1 MLAAQRSVRPAAA
14 ACVAFAIVLLLPA
27 SGCTSDPPSAPLLR
41 GTTVEI
47 ADAPDEGVIFKDGTH
62 RLRAIVRS
70 DDGVE
75 IPRFRVSWRSSDNG
89 RATVA
94 ADGLVTGVELGDVDV
109 TANAGGATATTA
121 LSVRLAVPVPRGSDG
136 PITTTLLGG
145 DVRVTV
151 PARAVSAGTLL
162 HLRPA
167 VEVPESSRLLRA
179 SAIELGP
186 ESARFDSPITL
197 SLAIP
202 ADVPAIERPL
212 LRIHRADDGDWNTLS
227 GNAVDLSERR
237 VRAAITRGGTYAI
250 LRRRPPSSMEA
261 TDGDD
266 QHAGAG
272 TAVPIAPRVLVR
284 DAENQPVEGVV
295 VRFTVVA
302 GGGVIVG
309 PDSGISTSGGTTS
322 LPGEWRLGPLTGLN
336 LLFAALPGYDV
347 PTVTFT
353 AVATLGSVEPTSRSL
368 RFSDEE
374 INFDGPPGGPS
385 PPPRSVQVSA
395 VGATVS
401 GLSVGTITY
410 IPDVPGWL
418 QATLDRAA
426 TPAVLTLT
434 PDFGSLIARDY
445 LARVPVLSTM
455 PGVRPETLSVRLGV
469 RGGGSRGRRP

>member
-1 MLAAQRSVRPAAA
+1 VIAAHRIHGPAALVAFTVMSLAA
-14 ACVAFAIVLLLPA
+14 
-27 SGCTSDPPSAPLLR
+27 GCASDPPSAPLLV

-47 ADAPDEGVIFKDGTH
+47 ADAPDDGVIVKDGTH

-70 DDGVE
+70 DDGQE
-75 IPRFRVSWRSSDNG
+75 IPDFRVTWRSSDVG

-94 ADGLVTGVELGDVDV
+94 SDGLVTGVDLGDVEV
-109 TANAGGATATTA
+109 TANAGGATARTA
-121 LSVRLAVPVPRGSDG
+121 LSVRLEVPVPRGSEG
-136 PITTTLLGG
+136 TITTTLLGG

-151 PARAVSAGTLL
+151 PARAVSAGTVL

-167 VEVPESSRLLRA
+167 VEVPASSRLLRT

-186 ESARFDSPITL
+186 ESARFDSPLTL

-202 ADVPAIERPL
+202 DDVPAIERSL
-212 LRIHRADDGDWNTLS
+212 LRIHRADDDDWNTLS

-237 VRAAITRGGTYAI
+237 VRASITRGGTYAI
-250 LRRRPPSSMEA
+250 LRRRPPSSMAA
-261 TDGDD
+261 TDGEE
-266 QHAGAG
+266 QRASAGA
-272 TAVPIAPRVLVR
+272 AVPIAPRVVVR
-284 DAENQPVEGVV
+284 DAEDQPVEGVV
-295 VRFTVVA
+295 VRFAVVA
-302 GGGVIVG
+302 GGGTIVG
-309 PDSGISTSGGTTS
+309 PDSSISSSSGTAA
-322 LPGEWRLGPLTGLN
+322 LLGEWRLGPLAGLN

-353 AVATLGSVEPTSRSL
+353 AVATLGPLQPSSRSL

-385 PPPRSVQVSA
+385 PPPRSVLVSSTGA
-395 VGATVS
+395 SPVGA
-401 GLSVGTITY
+401 LSIGAITY

-418 QATLDRAA
+418 QATLDRDV

-434 PDFGSLIARDY
+434 PDFGSLVARDY
-445 LARVPVLSTM
+445 LARVPVQSAM

-469 RGGGSRGRRP
+469 NDRGGSRGRRRP